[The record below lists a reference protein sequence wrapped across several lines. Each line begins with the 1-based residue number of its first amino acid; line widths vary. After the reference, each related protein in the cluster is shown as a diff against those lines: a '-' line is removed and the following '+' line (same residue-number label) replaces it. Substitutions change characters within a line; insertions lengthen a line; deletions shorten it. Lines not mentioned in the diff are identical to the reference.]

1 MVLRRKNL
9 LDAFR
14 NAQHGA
20 SPSRPIIESP
30 RATPSLGKALRTAT
44 DEPRPSRERQ
54 LLLGLLFVLSAALAG
69 VWWWKSRGPTPVQ
82 AGAPTQ
88 VTPAVQAGAQA
99 GPTAVLSQPAP
110 VQQGRGGSPH
120 DKAFLDTANR
130 FTVRAGQYSDDPRG
144 RAEALAH
151 YDYLTDQGLP
161 CVMPVRSGKY
171 LILCVG
177 YAPKLDK
184 GLQGLRDQLAG
195 LRGPK
200 GAKKPPFATA
210 WVDNIDNVVQR
221 SR

>member
-1 MVLRRKNL
+1 
-9 LDAFR
+9 
-14 NAQHGA
+14 
-20 SPSRPIIESP
+20 
-30 RATPSLGKALRTAT
+30 
-44 DEPRPSRERQ
+44 

-99 GPTAVLSQPAP
+99 GPTTVLSQPAP